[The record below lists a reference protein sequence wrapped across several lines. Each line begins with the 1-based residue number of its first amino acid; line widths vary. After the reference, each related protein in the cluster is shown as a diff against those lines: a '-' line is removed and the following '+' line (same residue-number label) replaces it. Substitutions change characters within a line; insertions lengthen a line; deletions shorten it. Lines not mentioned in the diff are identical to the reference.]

1 MNDYLKM
8 DDCVELEEYA
18 TKNIGE
24 NCSFKALNARGEI
37 IGVAMNGIIKKP
49 VSVNFIMKIAIEF
62 CNEQAIKVSASKENE
77 VKRYDFCNS
86 RVRMSHITAMQ
97 PNASMNNS
105 KKSSAS
111 WNILMNVSVCSICIQ
126 L

>member
-49 VSVNFIMKIAIEF
+49 VSVNLSWKCDWIFTTSEILKFNIYESNMWGEF
-62 CNEQAIKVSASKENE
+62 TNKKEQENTKTTTICNFTE
-77 VKRYDFCNS
+77 S
-86 RVRMSHITAMQ
+86 RRATS
-97 PNASMNNS
+97 
-105 KKSSAS
+105 
-111 WNILMNVSVCSICIQ
+111 
-126 L
+126 